1 MNLKNIKIKLRLFL
15 FQTLPNRNRVTKYY
29 LTKRSLMLTPDP
41 IIQENDQINVILTL
55 KELMIKV
62 LQIGKNLVGSK
73 NF

>member
-41 IIQENDQINVILTL
+41 IIQENDQINVLLTL
-55 KELMIKV
+55 KELIIKV

-73 NF
+73 KF